1 MRRSVGGE
9 TCPFLFNP
17 FAGRVGV
24 HEACRCVYA
33 AYAKCRRQPK
43 DPTKLAT
50 VDGLIVFSS
59 RRERRKGLP
68 TTPGRV
74 SRVGW
79 AMSGD
84 FCWD

>member
-1 MRRSVGGE
+1 MRRSAGGE

-50 VDGLIVFSS
+50 VDGLIVFMQPKGEK
-59 RRERRKGLP
+59 ERIADDSGTSQPSGL
-68 TTPGRV
+68 GYVR
-74 SRVGW
+74 
-79 AMSGD
+79 
-84 FCWD
+84 